1 MNLMGNEIGTQ
12 KVLQR
17 QSSNKGLG
25 IIILVAGSGRIR
37 PWYKKCWLSI

>member
-25 IIILVAGSGRIR
+25 IISSVRE
-37 PWYKKCWLSI
+37 WQD